1 MKGYIVNL
9 SKGSDFEGIVIM
21 YDSIEEGLAYAQ
33 ANRIE
38 KVCIKCNINDSRKKR
53 LNFDFL
59 RGLEFIKTFHWLVP
73 LDKRSNLDGMSIL
86 QNVEELRWVAGSNI
100 SLDLSPFR
108 RLKTLNIRF
117 SSGVTGWEHLLSL
130 RELMLSAVDGD
141 NLCFLRN
148 LDNLEFLRLTN
159 GRLTSIEG
167 IDNCKKLKTLFIQ
180 NCPSLTHIE
189 DVISNM
195 GNLENLL
202 IEKCKLIDPIELMQI
217 KLKNLSVM

>member
-1 MKGYIVNL
+1 MKGYIINL

-33 ANRIE
+33 ANRIDRIC
-38 KVCIKCNINDSRKKR
+38 VKCNINDSRKKR
-53 LNFDFL
+53 INFDFL

-73 LDKRSNLDGMSIL
+73 LDKRSNIDGMRIL
-86 QNVEELRWVAGSNI
+86 RNVEELRWV
-100 SLDLSPFR
+100 
-108 RLKTLNIRF
+108 
-117 SSGVTGWEHLLSL
+117 
-130 RELMLSAVDGD
+130 D